1 MDPKAI
7 LAKMTLVEKIRLC
20 SGKDAWQTEDFPHL
34 DIPSIRFSDGPHG
47 VRKTS
52 GKEDHLGL
60 FDSEKA
66 VAFPTASLSA
76 CSWDV
81 DLLYEMGQALGE
93 ECLTL
98 NVDVLLGPGVNM
110 KRSPL
115 CGRNFEYFSEDPV
128 LAGNLAAA
136 WIHGVQSK
144 GIGASL
150 KHFAANNQETNR
162 MTSSSNID
170 DRALHDLYLRPF
182 EIAIKQAN
190 PWTVMCSYNRI
201 NGVSSSKN
209 SWLLSD
215 TLKSAWNFDGAVIS
229 DWGAGHDRSEDIAAG
244 MDLEMPGNQQY
255 YLSSV
260 VKAIQTGKLSEARLN
275 ESALR
280 MLKLIQKC
288 VDKDNKLTSYDIDTH
303 RLLARKIAQSS
314 IVLLKNDTQLLPL
327 SHSEPIFVIGEL
339 AKIPRYQGSGS
350 SRIHPHHVESLLDG
364 LDEAKI
370 QYTYLAGYSI
380 ERLEDFKG
388 IEQAAS
394 SILPDQTV
402 IVFVGLTDK
411 YEREG
416 FDRTSMHLPSVH
428 DRLIEA
434 VCAKTKNVVVVLANG
449 SPVSMPWEPNVSSI
463 LEGYLPGEAGG
474 PALVDVLFGKVNP
487 SGKLAESFPIDDEAV
502 VCFPHFGIERNQVN
516 YRESIFTGYRY
527 FDANPHLVRFPFG
540 HGLSYSTFRYSNL
553 QQNEMS
559 ISFDLTNLGPYAG
572 SEIVQLYIQNPSR
585 ADFFPR
591 QELKRFAKVNLN
603 VNETRKV
610 TFTLNEEDFR
620 YYSNKHKRSRV
631 VAGEYEIRIS
641 SSSTDIRFRL
651 KLHVDGE
658 MDDVTENNPKSW
670 HDDPIGKPRDIDFE
684 RLAGKP
690 IPKEMATPKGSFT
703 LDSTFDEMRETWI
716 GRRMLKAVDRMLCE
730 AVKKPRSEIDDD
742 EFEVMRSYALT
753 TPLRNLILMSNGTF
767 KESLATGIVHLAN
780 GKGIQALISFLK
792 KK

>member
-7 LAKMTLVEKIRLC
+7 LDKMTLVEKIRLC

-34 DIPSIRFSDGPHG
+34 GIPSIRFSDGPHG

-76 CSWDV
+76 CSWDI
-81 DLLYEMGQALGE
+81 DLLNEMGQALGE
-93 ECLTL
+93 ECLAL

-136 WIHGVQSK
+136 WIEGVQSK

-150 KHFAANNQETNR
+150 KHFAANNQESNR
-162 MTSSSNID
+162 MISSSNID
-170 DRALHDLYLRPF
+170 DRAMHDLYLRPF
-182 EIAIKQAN
+182 EIAVKKAK

-209 SWLLSD
+209 AWLLSN
-215 TLKSAWNFDGAVIS
+215 TLKLAWNFEGAVIS

-244 MDLEMPGNQQY
+244 LDLEMPGNQQY

-260 VKAIQTGKLSEARLN
+260 VKAIQSGKLSEERLN
-275 ESALR
+275 ECALR

-288 VDKDNKLTSYDIDTH
+288 LEKDNTLTSYDVDTH

-327 SHSEPIFVIGEL
+327 SHSEPILVIGEL

-370 QYTYLAGYSI
+370 QYTYHAGYSI
-380 ERLEDFKG
+380 ERLEDLEG
-388 IEQAAS
+388 IEQAVS

-402 IVFVGLTDK
+402 IVFVGLTDR

-416 FDRTSMHLPSVH
+416 FDRTSMHLPPVH
-428 DRLIEA
+428 DQLIDA
-434 VCAKTKNVVVVLANG
+434 VCAKTKNVIVVLANG
-449 SPVSMPWEPNVSSI
+449 APVSMPWEPKVSSI

-474 PALVDVLFGKVNP
+474 PALVDLLFGKVNP
-487 SGKLAESFPIDDEAV
+487 CGKLAESFPIDDKAV
-502 VCFPHFGIERNQVN
+502 VCHPHYGIERNQVN

-527 FDANPHLVRFPFG
+527 YDANPQLVRFSFG
-540 HGLSYSTFRYSNL
+540 HGLSYSKFHYSNL
-553 QQNEMS
+553 HLYEMS
-559 ISFDLTNLGPYAG
+559 ISFNLTNLGPHVGA
-572 SEIVQLYIQNPSR
+572 EIVQLYIQNPTR
-585 ADFFPR
+585 ADFFPE
-591 QELKRFAKVNLN
+591 QELKRFAKVDLD
-603 VNETRKV
+603 VNETKRV

-620 YYSNKHKRSRV
+620 YYSTKHKQSRV

-641 SSSTDIRFRL
+641 SSSTDIRLRSQIL
-651 KLHVDGE
+651 VDGE
-658 MDDVTENNPKSW
+658 MDDVTENIPKSW
-670 HDDPIGKPRDIDFE
+670 YDTPIGKPSDIDFE
-684 RLAGKP
+684 RLTGKP
-690 IPKEMATPKGSFT
+690 IPKEISTSKGSFT

-730 AVKKPRSEIDDD
+730 AVKKPRAEIDDD
-742 EFEVMRSYALT
+742 EFEVMRSFSLT
-753 TPLRNLILMSNGTF
+753 TPLRNLILMSNGSF

-780 GKGIQALISFLK
+780 GKVIHALISFLK
-792 KK
+792 K